1 MSLPVALHSKLEAAL
16 VADEGFDASVRSH
29 VLVQQ
34 GLSQVGLVA
43 ELALEG
49 SLAGVLVLPHVVQ
62 QVTFSHELL
71 LADVALEGLLSL
83 VFNPAAREICI
94 QRMKLSENFR
104 DLQQLLTTNSRPLH
118 NIQSSVIIISDAPG
132 D

>member
-29 VLVQQ
+29 MLVQQ

-49 SLAGVLVLPHVVQ
+49 SLAGVLVLPHVIQ

-83 VFNPAAREICI
+83 VFNPAAREI
-94 QRMKLSENFR
+94 FR
-104 DLQQLLTTNSRPLH
+104 
-118 NIQSSVIIISDAPG
+118 G
-132 D
+132 

>member
-29 VLVQQ
+29 MLVQQ

-49 SLAGVLVLPHVVQ
+49 SLAGVLVLPHVIQ

-71 LADVALEGLLSL
+71 LADLALEGLLSL
-83 VFNPAAREICI
+83 VFNPAAREI
-94 QRMKLSENFR
+94 FR
-104 DLQQLLTTNSRPLH
+104 
-118 NIQSSVIIISDAPG
+118 G
-132 D
+132 

>member
-1 MSLPVALHSKLEAAL
+1 MSLPVALHSELEATL

-34 GLSQVGLVA
+34 SLSQVSLVA

-62 QVTFSHELL
+62 QVTFGHKLL

-83 VFNPAAREICI
+83 VFDPAATQI
-94 QRMKLSENFR
+94 FR
-104 DLQQLLTTNSRPLH
+104 
-118 NIQSSVIIISDAPG
+118 G
-132 D
+132 

>member
-1 MSLPVALHSKLEAAL
+1 MSLPVALHCELEAAL

-49 SLAGVLVLPHVVQ
+49 SLAGVLVLPHVVD
-62 QVTFSHELL
+62 QVAFGHELL
-71 LADVALEGLLSL
+71 LANVALERFLAL
-83 VFNPAAREICI
+83 VFDPAARGIV
-94 QRMKLSENFR
+94 R
-104 DLQQLLTTNSRPLH
+104 
-118 NIQSSVIIISDAPG
+118 G
-132 D
+132 